1 MTYSSGSDSEK
12 VVTIIKMSLR
22 RGEIRSRQS
31 SRKPGNSIGK
41 PHRIV
46 DSLAAMGCCYWIQD
60 GNNDNNQDN
69 DIIKINPLF
78 GSGGSLLFW
87 LYCDFL
93 LVPIKCYANDRGDRK
108 FAYICRSL
116 GGSFEMFIIY

>member
-1 MTYSSGSDSEK
+1 M
-12 VVTIIKMSLR
+12 
-22 RGEIRSRQS
+22 
-31 SRKPGNSIGK
+31 
-41 PHRIV
+41 

-87 LYCDFL
+87 FYCDFL
-93 LVPIKCYANDRGDRK
+93 LVPIKCYANEGVTGNLHT
-108 FAYICRSL
+108 FADLLEEVLKCL
-116 GGSFEMFIIY
+116 